1 MFYSFHGKMGLIT
14 GAGSV
19 NPNSIRKATSFKL
32 NALGATLI
40 LCDLNMES
48 LEKLKTEL
56 EATPASAAHIYIPLD
71 VACSIQCASAID
83 SIPSRTGMSRLDY
96 LFNCAGINP
105 TEIPI
110 INTTDKYFS
119 RLVDVNLRGTFNMSR
134 ACVPLMKEGSVII
147 NVSSMCGLRGYAG
160 YSVYC
165 ATKFAIV
172 GFTKAL
178 ALELGPKGI
187 RVNAVA
193 PGPIDT
199 PTMAG
204 NASGKE
210 EDNQILK
217 KSLALERLGEA
228 SEVADVVT
236 FLFSPHST
244 FMTGSIVDITGG
256 LR

>member
-1 MFYSFHGKMGLIT
+1 MSYNFDGKVALIT
-14 GAGSV
+14 GAGSG
-19 NPNSIRKATSFKL
+19 IGKATSFKL
-32 NALGATLI
+32 NALGAALI

-48 LEKLKTEL
+48 LKNLKTEL
-56 EATPASAAHIYIPLD
+56 EATRADVVHVYIPLN
-71 VACSIQCASAID
+71 VACSTQCASIID
-83 SIPSRTGMSRLDY
+83 SIPSRTGMNRLDY

-105 TEIPI
+105 TDILMT
-110 INTTDKYFS
+110 NTTDEYFNH
-119 RLVDVNLRGTFNMSR
+119 LVDVNLRGTFNMCR
-134 ACVPLMKEGSVII
+134 VCVPLLAEGSVIV
-147 NVSSMCGLRGYAG
+147 NVSSMCGLSGFPG

-178 ALELGPKGI
+178 ALELGSKGI

-199 PTMAG
+199 PTMVG

-210 EDNQILK
+210 EDNQRLK
-217 KSLALERLGEA
+217 GGLALGRLGKA
-228 SEVADVVT
+228 SEVADVVV
-236 FLFSPHST
+236 FLFSPSST
-244 FMTGSIVDITGG
+244 FMTGSIVDVTGG

>member
-1 MFYSFHGKMGLIT
+1 MSYSFDGKVALIT
-14 GAGSV
+14 GAGSG
-19 NPNSIRKATSFKL
+19 IGKATSFKL
-32 NALGATLI
+32 NALGASLI
-40 LCDLNMES
+40 LCDLNKES
-48 LEKLKTEL
+48 LNNLKTEL
-56 EATPASAAHIYIPLD
+56 EATRADVVHVYIPLN
-71 VACSIQCASAID
+71 VASSTECALAIN
-83 SIPSRTGMSRLDY
+83 SIPSRTGTNRLDY

-105 TEIPI
+105 TDIPMT
-110 INTTDKYFS
+110 NTTDEYFNH
-119 RLVDVNLRGTFNMSR
+119 LVDVNLRGTFNMCR
-134 ACVPLMKEGSVII
+134 VCVPLLEEGSVIV
-147 NVSSMCGLRGYAG
+147 NVSSMCGLKGYPG

-199 PTMAG
+199 PTMVG
-204 NASGKE
+204 NTSGKE
-210 EDNQILK
+210 EDN
-217 KSLALERLGEA
+217 ERLKGGVALGRLGDA
-228 SEVADVVT
+228 SEVADVVV

-244 FMTGSIVDITGG
+244 FMTGSIVDVTGG